1 MQSTAPTALSQPAS
15 NPGSTTAPSRPPEDI
30 AIQQTTNS
38 AVQAPQSPRRSS
50 PQISPRSPSI
60 ATSHRSRRSI
70 PRPTDGY
77 IPTLDAENHISSPP
91 PFEMGEP
98 IEFSTTIGEG
108 ANVTTSVRPESVR
121 SGLGRDRGRE
131 SQRASMAWDDHAHEP
146 VPGPQEPTYDDV
158 FRERV
163 RSRATPAM
171 STESTQLSHFDL
183 FSPPQ
188 DSNRDRE
195 RGRYEANDLQGR
207 ATRGEVDPPDGI
219 TSPTPTT
226 HTHAS
231 GHRPTSAM
239 GSIYSMSRGSAIEVR

>member
-1 MQSTAPTALSQPAS
+1 MQSTAPTALSQRAS

-38 AVQAPQSPRRSS
+38 SVQAPQSPQRLS
-50 PQISPRSPSI
+50 PQIPPRSPSI
-60 ATSHRSRRSI
+60 ATSYRSRRSI

-77 IPTLDAENHISSPP
+77 IPTLDADNRIPLPP
-91 PFEMGEP
+91 PFELSEP
-98 IEFSTTIGEG
+98 VEFGTTIGEG
-108 ANVTTSVRPESVR
+108 ANVTTSARPEGVR

-131 SQRASMAWDDHAHEP
+131 NQLASMARDDHVHEP
-146 VPGPQEPTYDDV
+146 VLGPQEPTYDDV

-163 RSRATPAM
+163 RSRATLAM
-171 STESTQLSHFDL
+171 STDSTQLSHFDL

-188 DSNRDRE
+188 DFNRDRE
-195 RGRYEANDLQGR
+195 RGRYEADDPQGR
-207 ATRGEVDPPDGI
+207 ATRREVDPSGGM
-219 TSPTPTT
+219 SPTPTT
-226 HTHAS
+226 HTRAS